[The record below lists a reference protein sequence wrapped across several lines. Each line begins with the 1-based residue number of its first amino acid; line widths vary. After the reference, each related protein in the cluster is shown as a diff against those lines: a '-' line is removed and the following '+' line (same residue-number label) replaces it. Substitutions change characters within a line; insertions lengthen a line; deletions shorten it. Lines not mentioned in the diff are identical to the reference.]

1 MDTTTTTTTVIA
13 HVTIVNHL
21 GWAEGDEGEIY
32 EMAGDEVVLSAHGNL
47 ASVVTAVGAV
57 VRPRALEWSAPVAGR
72 MVARIDETTRMEIW
86 VGLDLDLI
94 DEAVVPTIEEMDA
107 PALSVAAALA
117 A

>member
-1 MDTTTTTTTVIA
+1 MDTTAAPVVA
-13 HVTIVNHL
+13 HVTIVTHL
-21 GWAEGDEGEIY
+21 GWAEGDEGDTY

-47 ASVVTAVGAV
+47 ASVVTAVVAV
-57 VRPRALEWSAPVAGR
+57 VGPRALEWSPPVAGR
-72 MVARIDETTRMEIW
+72 MYSCIDETTRMEIW

-94 DEAVVPTIEEMDA
+94 DEAVVPTIADMDA